1 MSSISHG
8 AFGTPILLPLAA
20 YPTTVEATLTN
31 VARGKVTLGGFSSS
45 SCTLIAIMGSKLDD
59 DK

>member
-1 MSSISHG
+1 
-8 AFGTPILLPLAA
+8 
-20 YPTTVEATLTN
+20 LTN